1 MQPTTKKGK
10 KQRKP
15 DLKMSRS
22 PKQAFFS
29 KKTHKWPN
37 RYMKRCLTS
46 LIITKMTKDD
56 KCEQQYGVKGTL
68 IHCWWEH
75 KLVQPL

>member
-1 MQPTTKKGK
+1 MN
-10 KQRKP
+10 RH
-15 DLKMSRS
+15 
-22 PKQAFFS
+22 FS
-29 KKTHKWPN
+29 KEDIQIAN
-37 RYMKRCLTS
+37 GYMKRCLTS

-56 KCEQQYGVKGTL
+56 KCEQEYGIKGTL